1 MGRLILPAIHTYLAL
16 RLKDRMQPVAL
27 LLFFFML
34 GSTLHAQ
41 GLEKRRDA
49 SSRHQQQNS
58 GLKSIKGNVFFEI
71 KGVDITHFPQ
81 LSVIFSA
88 VNDRNTFVQNLKKE
102 DVIVLENGIQRPII
116 SLDLISAQNRV
127 PVDMIFVIDQTAS
140 MNELIAS
147 VKENIHHFVERLRS
161 HGLDF
166 HLGMVRFSDTIEWV
180 SPKLTDDISEFEKWV
195 NDIDPHG
202 GGDIKENALE
212 GLHAATFLPMRQNS
226 LHLAFLVT
234 DSQYHQRGEHGD
246 GTTDFTTQ
254 TMGNYLYER
263 EVRLITIS
271 RPDFPE
277 YAEMAT
283 MTEGANFDITKPFD
297 TVLSQIIT
305 NITNLYA
312 LKYLSQS
319 TLAPDS
325 VRIDML
331 RSDNQSP
338 LASRKLQAL
347 EEGKRFVFE
356 DLLFQPNQAALAQ
369 EFIEELE
376 RVVRLLFVR
385 PTMRLRIE
393 GHADLTGPH
402 DRNMELSLKRAEAVK
417 QYLVSS
423 GIQPSRL
430 EIAGFGDTRP
440 IADNATEEG
449 RRLNRRIEFVILSK

>member
-1 MGRLILPAIHTYLAL
+1 MGKLILYPIHTYLAL
-16 RLKDRMQPVAL
+16 RLKNRMQLVL
-27 LLFFFML
+27 LLLIFFFAA
-34 GSTLHAQ
+34 TAIHAQ

-88 VNDRNTFVQNLKKE
+88 VNDRNVFVQNLKKE

-127 PVDMIFVIDQTAS
+127 PVDIIFVIDQTAS
-140 MNELIAS
+140 MKDLIS
-147 VKENIHHFVERLRS
+147 TVKDNVRHFVEQIRT
-161 HGLDF
+161 HGFDF
-166 HLGMVRFSDTIEWV
+166 RLGMVRFSDTIEWV
-180 SPKLTDDISEFEKWV
+180 SPTLTEDITEFEKWV
-195 NDIDPHG
+195 ADIQTVG
-202 GGDIKENALE
+202 GGDDKENALE
-212 GLHAATFLPMRQNS
+212 GLHVATAMKMRPNS
-226 LHLAFLVT
+226 LHLLLAIT
-234 DSQYHQRGEHGD
+234 DAQYHQKGEPGD
-246 GTTDFTTQ
+246 GTTEFTTKS
-254 TMGNYLYER
+254 MGDYLYER

-271 RPDFPE
+271 KPE
-277 YAEMAT
+277 YPEYQQMASA
-283 MTEGANFDITKPFD
+283 TEGVSFDIDKPFD
-297 TVLSQIIT
+297 TVLAQIT
-305 NITNLYA
+305 QNITSLYA

-325 VRIDML
+325 VRIDIL
-331 RSDNQSP
+331 RSDDQSP

-402 DRNMELSLKRAEAVK
+402 DKNMELSLKRAEAVK

-430 EIAGFGDTRP
+430 EIAGYGDTRP